1 LAVNFYKM
9 QNLICATLLTG
20 AYDVNRNQ
28 TLAHNNFKL
37 IEKWYESIVNLKLN
51 GIVFHNAFS
60 NETVRKY
67 QNQYV
72 NFIKVDY
79 HHPLNTNTYR
89 YVVYQ
94 KFLNDNA
101 HQIANVFF
109 TDITDVEVVLNP
121 FVAPL
126 FLNNK
131 DFLFCGDEPKI
142 LQNEWMQNHC
152 THLRNN
158 IKDFSDFENEN
169 ASKTL
174 LNCGIFGGN
183 IAVMQKLVN
192 QLANLHLTYT
202 VTNTTAYTLDMG
214 AFNYLA
220 RTHLKNYLLH
230 GAPINTEFKK
240 MESLRNDCWFRH
252 K

>member
-1 LAVNFYKM
+1 MEVNFNKM

-20 AYDVNRNQ
+20 VYDVNRNQ
-28 TLAHNNFKL
+28 TLAHNNFNL

-60 NETVRKY
+60 IETVNKF

-72 NFIKVDY
+72 KFIKVDY
-79 HHPLNTNTYR
+79 NHQLNTNAYR
-89 YVVYQ
+89 YVVYEQ
-94 KFLNDNA
+94 FLNENA

-109 TDITDVEVVLNP
+109 TDITDVEVVSNP
-121 FVAPL
+121 FLAPL

-142 LQNEWMQNHC
+142 LQNEWMQDHC

-158 IKDFSDFENEN
+158 IKDFSDFESEN
-169 ASKTL
+169 ANETL
-174 LNCGIFGGN
+174 LNCGIIGGN
-183 IAVMQKLVN
+183 IAVMQKLIN

-220 RTHLKNYLLH
+220 RTLFKNKLLH

-240 MESLRNDCWFRH
+240 MENLRNDCWFRH